1 MFLKFRRNYYFKLIW
16 IFEYKRVQFFGSA
29 LFEGGF
35 GDLFTLERPRWS
47 TTSIKL
53 HGHFVGVTLRRGCS
67 PVDLVVLFGT
77 RFNNTTSGGLLLHT
91 EYLLYIHKYIYIYIY
106 IYYILYIYILYIY
119 ICIYIYSLNTFNALY
134 VCP

>member
-1 MFLKFRRNYYFKLIW
+1 M
-16 IFEYKRVQFFGSA
+16 QFFGSA

-35 GDLFTLERPRWS
+35 GDLFMLERPRWS

-67 PVDLVVLFGT
+67 TVDLVVLFGT

-91 EYLLYIHKYIYIYIY
+91 EYLLYIHKYIYIYILYIIYIYIIYIY
-106 IYYILYIYILYIY
+106 IYYI
-119 ICIYIYSLNTFNALY
+119 SGDNTDQNGG
-134 VCP
+134 